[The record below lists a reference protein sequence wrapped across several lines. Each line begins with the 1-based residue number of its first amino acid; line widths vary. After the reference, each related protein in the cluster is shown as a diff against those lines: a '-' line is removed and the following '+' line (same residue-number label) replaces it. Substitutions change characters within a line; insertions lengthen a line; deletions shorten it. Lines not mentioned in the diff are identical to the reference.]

1 MCLLRSYYKP
11 AILLSLAA
19 LSCALFTGLTP
30 PSFDPAGFAP
40 LATGGIPAAR
50 VDYWWRFGLSSLLL
64 GVLPLAAALAMGYS
78 PASLGLAWAGKAM
91 KSKAFILA
99 MPAALAIGA
108 LGGTSPDLAS
118 YYPYASDLHELVG
131 AGGLIHL
138 AGHLAAYF
146 IFYYLPWE
154 FFFRGFLL
162 FPFVQALA
170 SMRASS
176 GLSEADAAADPAFC
190 MALGFAVFSQ
200 TIASTMLHF
209 GHPLTELI
217 SAIPA
222 GLAFGWLAYRTKSI
236 LPGLILH
243 ALVGFGTD
251 TVIVLSRAGM
261 L

>member
-1 MCLLRSYYKP
+1 MSLIRNYYKP

-19 LSCALFTGLTP
+19 LCCALFTGLTP

-40 LATGGIPAAR
+40 LAANGFPAAR

-78 PASLGLAWAGKAM
+78 PASLGLAWAGKTL

-108 LGGTSPDLAS
+108 FGGASPDLAS
-118 YYPYASDLHELVG
+118 YYPYASDLPELVAEGG
-131 AGGLIHL
+131 AIHL
-138 AGHLAAYF
+138 AGHLAAYLV
-146 IFYYLPWE
+146 FYYLPWE
-154 FFFRGFLL
+154 FFFRGLL
-162 FPFVQALA
+162 IFPFVRAVA
-170 SMRASS
+170 SIRASS
-176 GLSEADAAADPAFC
+176 GLSEGDAVADPAFC
-190 MALGFAVFSQ
+190 MALGLAVFSQ

-209 GHPLTELI
+209 GHPLTELV

-251 TVIVLSRAGM
+251 TVIVLTKAGI

>member
-1 MCLLRSYYKP
+1 MHLIRSYYKP
-11 AILLSLAA
+11 TILLSLAA

-30 PSFDPAGFAP
+30 PSFNPTDFGFFSSSG
-40 LATGGIPAAR
+40 LSAAR
-50 VDYWWRFGLSSLLL
+50 IDYWWRFGLSSLLL
-64 GVLPLAAALAMGYS
+64 GILPLAVSLAIGYR
-78 PASLGLAWAGKAM
+78 PASLGLSWAGEAM

-118 YYPYASDLHELVG
+118 YYPYARDLPELVG
-131 AGGLIHL
+131 TGGLAHL
-138 AGHLAAYF
+138 VGHLAAYF

-162 FPFVQALA
+162 FPFVHAVV

-176 GLSEADAAADPAFC
+176 TSGAEASVSDPAFC
-190 MALGFAVFSQ
+190 MSLGFAVFSQ

-236 LPGLILH
+236 IPGLILH

-251 TVIVLSRAGM
+251 TVIVLSKAGI